1 MNRKIA
7 FIGGDHRQTVALSL
21 LSEKYETAIFGFD
34 SYDSDIGSAVRCKS
48 VADALKGADA
58 VILPLPYTRDK
69 LHIFAPLSR
78 TEILTEEVL
87 ESLEPRSRLY
97 GGMFDE
103 YVTDRV
109 RNAVDY
115 YKNEQLQIM
124 NAVPTAEGAIAIAMD
139 ELPVTLFESNAV
151 VIGYGRVAKLLAH
164 RLTALGAKVT
174 VCARREDDRAY
185 ASAFGCNAV
194 DFSLLGS
201 ALETADVVF
210 NSVPQHIIGEELYP
224 RINKN
229 TPVIDLASRP
239 GGLDFERAKQY
250 GLNVIWALSR
260 PGKAAPVTAGRI
272 IAATLTKLL
281 EGSENNA

>member
-1 MNRKIA
+1 MQLMQVVLSSNVTRTVYPNTVRTA
-7 FIGGDHRQTVALSL
+7 DVAERAYAAGHFYHTVMSGNGGGINYDVVIRVAA
-21 LSEKYETAIFGFD
+21 KT
-34 SYDSDIGSAVRCKS
+34 
-48 VADALKGADA
+48 
-58 VILPLPYTRDK
+58 ILPVLGAVQPVSKY
-69 LHIFAPLSR
+69 AV
-78 TEILTEEVL
+78 LTV
-87 ESLEPRSRLY
+87 
-97 GGMFDE
+97 
-103 YVTDRV
+103 
-109 RNAVDY
+109 
-115 YKNEQLQIM
+115 KNEQLQIM

-250 GLNVIWALSR
+250 GLNVIWALSL